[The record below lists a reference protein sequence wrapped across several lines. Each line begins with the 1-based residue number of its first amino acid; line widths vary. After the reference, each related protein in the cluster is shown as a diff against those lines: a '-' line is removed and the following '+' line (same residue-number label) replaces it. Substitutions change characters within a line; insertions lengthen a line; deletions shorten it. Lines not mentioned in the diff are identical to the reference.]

1 MRAVWLTV
9 GATCWLA
16 NVSVAEQRDV
26 DLGTLSCAL
35 ESPSAGAKSAAAPAA
50 DSQVRDAICTF
61 KSKTGPEENYVA
73 TVEGV
78 SLSADNTATVIWVV
92 KGLAD
97 TKLVPGFLEQ
107 RFAVD
112 QSIASDQSP
121 PLLGETNNTIVL
133 RSLADKP
140 EGTASASEKPRP
152 KGFVITGMQL
162 RLKSAAG

>member
-16 NVSVAEQRDV
+16 NVSVAEERDV

-35 ESPSAGAKSAAAPAA
+35 ESPSAAAKAAAAPAA

-133 RSLADKP
+133 RSLQTSQQERRVRAK
-140 EGTASASEKPRP
+140 SRVP
-152 KGFVITGMQL
+152 KVL
-162 RLKSAAG
+162 